1 MITLLTRIS
10 IFAGGKLILLF
21 LLSLLRGSDLDVDIG
36 STEVDAD
43 AGGLGLIKGF
53 LTFISVAFCLKVV

>member
-1 MITLLTRIS
+1 MIILLTRIS

-36 STEVDAD
+36 STEIDAD
-43 AGGLGLIKGF
+43 AGGLGLI
-53 LTFISVAFCLKVV
+53 